1 MLLELSMTLTTLLGK
16 YFFLRDS
23 SNNPEGV
30 IRDSRGLRTEYDFI
44 IIGAG
49 SAGAV
54 IANRLT
60 EIEEWKVLLLEAGG
74 DENLW
79 GQVPAAAADI
89 QLTERDWQYQ
99 TEEMRGQACL
109 GLENQRCLWPR
120 GKMMG
125 GTSSINYML
134 YVRGNRRD
142 YDQWAQLGN
151 YGWSYDDVLPYF
163 VKSEDNQNPYLAG
176 TKYHG
181 KGGYL
186 TVSEAG
192 YQSPLGGAFIQGGKE
207 MGYENRDGNGEY
219 QTGFMFAQGT
229 IRKGH
234 RCSSSKA
241 FIRPIRKRKNLHI
254 SMHSHVTKIL
264 IDPKTKQAYGVQFQK
279 RDRIYHIF
287 ARKEVILSAGDTASP
302 HLLMLSGIGPAPHLQ
317 EKGIY
322 PIHAN
327 LPVGKNLH
335 DHVALGEVI
344 FLIDQPY
351 SLKEERVRNVQTILN
366 YTAWG
371 GTPLS
376 MLGGVEGLAWLKT
389 KYADANDDWP
399 DVQFHFIGS
408 CVTADRGR
416 SVRYSHGVSDSVWE
430 EYYLPIIDRD
440 CWSVMPVTLRPR
452 SRGYI
457 RLNSADPFDKP
468 IINPNYYSDPYDLA
482 VTIEG
487 IKLALQLSQTSAFKK
502 MNSKFY
508 DKPFPGCEGY
518 PMGTDDYWACWVRSY
533 SVTLAHTAGTC
544 QMGPDNDPMAVVDP
558 LLRVRGIR
566 NLRVADTSIMPLV
579 PSGNTNAAAIM
590 IGEKASDLIK
600 DTWYTK

>member
-1 MLLELSMTLTTLLGK
+1 MLLEFTMTMTTLLGK

-23 SNNPEGV
+23 ANNPEGV
-30 IRDSRGLRTEYDFI
+30 VRDSRGLWTEYDFI

-54 IANRLT
+54 VANRLT
-60 EIEEWKVLLLEAGG
+60 EIAEWNVLLLEAGG
-74 DENLW
+74 DESFL
-79 GQVPAAAADI
+79 GQVPAMAADL

-99 TEEMRGQACL
+99 TETMDGQACL
-109 GLENQRCLWPR
+109 GLENKRCLWPR

-125 GTSSINYML
+125 GTSSLNYML

-142 YDQWAQLGN
+142 YDHWASLGN
-151 YGWSYDDVLPYF
+151 VGWSYDEVLPYF
-163 VKSEDNQNPYLAG
+163 IKSEDNQNPTLAK

-181 KGGYL
+181 TGGYL
-186 TVSEAG
+186 TVSESQ
-192 YQSPLGGAFIQGGKE
+192 YHSPLGDAFIQGGLE
-207 MGYENRDGNGEY
+207 MGYKNRDGNGKY

-234 RCSSSKA
+234 RCSTSKA

-254 SMHSHVTKIL
+254 SMNSHVMKIL
-264 IDPKTKQAYGVQFQK
+264 INPVTKQAYGVQFIK
-279 RDRIYHIF
+279 RGRIYQIH

-302 HLLMLSGIGPAPHLQ
+302 HLLMLSGIGPADHLQ

-322 PIHAN
+322 PILAN
-327 LPVGKNLH
+327 LPVGQNLH
-335 DHVALGEVI
+335 DHVALGEII

-351 SLKEERVRNVQTILN
+351 SLKEERVRNIPTILN

-376 MLGGVEGLAWLKT
+376 MLGGVEGLAWLNT
-389 KYADANDDWP
+389 KYADPTDDWP

-416 SVRYSHGVSDSVWE
+416 SVRYSHGVSDAVWE
-430 EYYLPIIDRD
+430 KYYSPIMERD
-440 CWSVMPVTLRPR
+440 CWSIMPVTLRPK

-468 IINPNYYSDPYDLA
+468 IINPNYYDDPYDVK

-487 IKLALQLSQTSAFKK
+487 IKLALQLSQTSAFRK

-508 DKPFPGCEGY
+508 AMPFPGCEGY
-518 PMGTDDYWACWVRSY
+518 RMGTDAYWECWVRSY

-544 QMGPDNDPMAVVDP
+544 QMGPDSDPLAVVDP
-558 LLRVRGIR
+558 LLRVRGIK
-566 NLRVADTSIMPLV
+566 NLRVADSSIMPFV

-600 DTWYTK
+600 HTWLAQ